1 MKHFDV
7 TTQSF
12 PRSLTLT
19 RACPG
24 ERIADSAGRRS
35 TDAELGH
42 STFRTL
48 ENTDSSAL
56 SEQQAAELGRLV
68 RRIVN
73 SPTGLPDGF
82 DTVEDLCRSYLTRQ
96 LSAPTADQTRAGMQ
110 RTLDLLRTI

>member
-7 TTQSF
+7 LTQPF
-12 PRSLTLT
+12 PRSLALT

-35 TDAELGH
+35 TDTELGH

-48 ENTDSSAL
+48 ENASTSAL
-56 SEQQAAELGRLV
+56 SERQAADLGRLV

-73 SPTGLPDGF
+73 SPGGLPDGF
-82 DTVEDLCRSYLTRQ
+82 DTVEDLCRSHLTRQ
-96 LSAPTADQTRAGMQ
+96 LSAPTVEQSRSGMQ
-110 RTLDLLRTI
+110 RTLDLLRSA